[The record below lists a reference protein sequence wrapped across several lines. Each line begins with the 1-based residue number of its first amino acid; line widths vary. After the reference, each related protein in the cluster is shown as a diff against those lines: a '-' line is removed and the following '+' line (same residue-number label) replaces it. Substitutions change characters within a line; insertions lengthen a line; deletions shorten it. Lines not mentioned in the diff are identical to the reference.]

1 MADLPNK
8 VTKEDLER
16 LVAQSKTTFT
26 NPAGTLTHCVITLPC
41 GYTVT
46 GESACVDP
54 ANYDKELGE
63 KYALEQA
70 VEKLWPLEGYL
81 LANDIYRA
89 KQPTSYASRMIFEQS
104 DLREKL
110 DKLCD
115 FLSKPQPSFI
125 DDKEWALLLDQR
137 DYMSEYFNILEI
149 RIKIALSK
157 QDEPQLTQDAPHV
170 VDSIKFDGEN
180 HDAVMEFMDGHSGA
194 EGESFLMGDDIYI
207 SSSEGMHTGKV
218 GDYVVKFSDGR
229 IQFGGSNI
237 VHPEPVS
244 DGVATLASN
253 GSLCDCADLPK
264 NIFQQE
270 FIPSEHDDSDIKF
283 DFGIAIRKLKEGK
296 RVMRAGWNGKGMF
309 VYYVPAASYPV
320 ERNNLET
327 MGGQFPDDMVP
338 YREYLA
344 LKTAQ
349 GDVATWAPSVSDALA
364 TDWCLA

>member
-8 VTKEDLER
+8 VTKEYLEH

-110 DKLCD
+110 GKLCD

-125 DDKEWALLLDQR
+125 DDKEWELLLDQR
-137 DYMSEYFNILEI
+137 DYMTEYFNILEI
-149 RIKIALSK
+149 RINIALSK
-157 QDEPQLTQDAPHV
+157 KLE
-170 VDSIKFDGEN
+170 S
-180 HDAVMEFMDGHSGA
+180 DAVKKTALAFSEKVTA
-194 EGESFLMGDDIYI
+194 EVNKCTAPQDPDHELTED
-207 SSSEGMHTGKV
+207 E
-218 GDYVVKFSDGR
+218 
-229 IQFGGSNI
+229 
-237 VHPEPVS
+237 
-244 DGVATLASN
+244 VATLASN
-253 GSLCDCADLPK
+253 GSLCDCTWVELDGTEHPIEEGDLV
-264 NIFQQE
+264 
-270 FIPSEHDDSDIKF
+270 
-283 DFGIAIRKLKEGK
+283 DFGTALHLMELGE
-296 RVMRAGWNGKGMF
+296 RVQRAGWNGSGMF

-327 MGGQFPDDMVP
+327 MGCQFPDDMVP

-349 GDVATWAPSVSDALA
+349 GDVATWAPSVSDVLA

>member
-8 VTKEDLER
+8 VTKEDLEH

-125 DDKEWALLLDQR
+125 DDKEWELLLDQR

-157 QDEPQLTQDAPHV
+157 QDEPQATKYAPHV
-170 VDSIKFDGEN
+170 VDSIKFDGKN
-180 HDAVMEFMDGHSGA
+180 HSAVMEFMDGHTGP
-194 EGESFLMGDDIYI
+194 EGESFLMGGDIYI
-207 SSSEGMHTGKV
+207 SGNEGMHTGKV
-218 GDYVVKFSDGR
+218 GDYVVKLSDGS
-229 IQFGGSNI
+229 IQLGGSNT
-237 VHPEPVS
+237 VNPEPIL
-244 DGVATLASN
+244 DEVATLASN
-253 GSLCDCADLPK
+253 GSLCDCTWVELDGTEHPIEEGDLV
-264 NIFQQE
+264 
-270 FIPSEHDDSDIKF
+270 
-283 DFGIAIRKLKEGK
+283 DFGTALHLMELGE
-296 RVMRAGWNGKGMF
+296 RVQREGWNGKGMF
-309 VYYVPAASYPV
+309 VYIVPAASYPAQ
-320 ERNNLET
+320 RNAKGVLV
-327 MGGQFPDDMVP
+327 GDYPDDMVP
-338 YREYLA
+338 YSAYIA
-344 LKTAQ
+344 LNTNSGEVVPWTISQ
-349 GDVATWAPSVSDALA
+349 SDALA

>member
-8 VTKEDLER
+8 VTKEDLEH

-89 KQPTSYASRMIFEQS
+89 KKPTSYASRMIFEQS

-125 DDKEWALLLDQR
+125 DDKEWELLLEQR

-170 VDSIKFDGEN
+170 VDSIKFDGKN
-180 HDAVMEFMDGHSGA
+180 HSAVMEFMDGHTGP
-194 EGESFLMGDDIYI
+194 EGESFLMGGDIYI
-207 SSSEGMHTGKV
+207 SGNEGMHTGKV
-218 GDYVVKFSDGR
+218 GDYVVKFSDGS
-229 IQFGGSNI
+229 IQLGGSNT
-237 VHPEPVS
+237 VNPEPVL
-244 DGVATLASN
+244 DEVATLASN
-253 GSLCDCADLPK
+253 GSLCDCADFTQYGGDCP
-264 NIFQQE
+264 IE
-270 FIPSEHDDSDIKF
+270 EGDEF
-283 DFGIAIRKLKEGK
+283 DFGSAVYLLKIGKKVARK
-296 RVMRAGWNGKGMF
+296 GWNGSGMF

-327 MGGQFPDDMVP
+327 MGGHFENDMVP